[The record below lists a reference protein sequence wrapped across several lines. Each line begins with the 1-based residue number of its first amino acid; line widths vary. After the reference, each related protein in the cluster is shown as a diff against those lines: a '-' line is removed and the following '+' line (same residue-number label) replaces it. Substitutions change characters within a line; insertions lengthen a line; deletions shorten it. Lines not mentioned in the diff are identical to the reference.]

1 MTIIN
6 SIYNC
11 QIDSTHN
18 LREYTHSRTVW
29 QFDSLSFPFSK
40 TSDNRWRF
48 HIGLCFFNYPSILM
62 NNAHYPFNT
71 AGKWLFESC
80 QNNPGT
86 RGLSLFITP
95 KSDHCLSFINCGHKL
110 LTIFAKLS
118 VHGHVRKRIW
128 AREVQDTCAAIFQ
141 NSAITLRAARLEDS
155 PA

>member
-1 MTIIN
+1 MTISVCN
-6 SIYNC
+6 Y

-18 LREYTHSRTVW
+18 LTEYTHSRTVW
-29 QFDSLSFPFSK
+29 QFDYLSFHFSK

-48 HIGLCFFNYPSILM
+48 HIGLCFFSFPSILM
-62 NNAHYPFNT
+62 SNAYYLFNT
-71 AGKWLFESC
+71 AGKCLFQSC
-80 QNNPGT
+80 QYNPDT

-95 KSDHCLSFINCGHKL
+95 KSDHCLSFINCGRKL

-118 VHGHVRKRIW
+118 VHGHIRRRIW

>member
-6 SIYNC
+6 SICNC
-11 QIDSTHN
+11 QIDLTHN
-18 LREYTHSRTVW
+18 LTEYTHSRTEW
-29 QFDSLSFPFSK
+29 QFDCLSFHFSK

-48 HIGLCFFNYPSILM
+48 HKGLRFFNIPSILM
-62 NNAHYPFNT
+62 SNAYYPFNA
-71 AGKWLFESC
+71 AGKWSFESC

-86 RGLSLFITP
+86 RGLSLFIRP
-95 KSDHCLSFINCGHKL
+95 KSDHCLSFINCGCKL

-118 VHGHVRKRIW
+118 VHVHVRRRIW